1 MIRKWLPFLPI
12 LLILSFILYF
22 FLTGRY
28 KVLNFELIKS
38 QHVIWEQYVQ
48 DHPILS
54 GFCFILIHTISVI
67 LIVPASTL
75 LTLIAGFLFPLP
87 LAIAYT
93 CFSET
98 LGAIIFFFIMR
109 TAFFQFLSHR
119 KKAYFIHL
127 RESFYRYE
135 ISYLLFLRFSHI
147 LPFWVINLLSAVFRV
162 NIYTFIW
169 TTCVGVLPLI
179 IVLAEAGDGLSVFF
193 RSETDFSFSA
203 IFNMQV
209 KLSLL
214 VLALLALLPILLK
227 KYFPHKKISK

>member
-1 MIRKWLPFLPI
+1 MTRKWLPFLPI
-12 LLILSFILYF
+12 LIILFFVLYF
-22 FLTGRY
+22 FLTGKY
-28 KVLNFELIKS
+28 KALDFNLIKS

-48 DHPILS
+48 DYPILS

-67 LIVPASTL
+67 LIIPASTL

-98 LGAIIFFFIMR
+98 LGAVIFFFIMR

-147 LPFWVINLLSAVFRV
+147 LPFWLINLLSAVFRV
-162 NIYTFIW
+162 NTYTFIW

-179 IVLAEAGDGLSVFF
+179 IVLAQAGGGLSTFF
-193 RSETDFSFSA
+193 RNETDFSFAA
-203 IFNMQV
+203 IFNTQI

-227 KYFPHKKISK
+227 KCFPHKKALK